1 MSAASTHSTVAAAET
16 ERKELAKYGLSKP
29 PASRFGDVERNA
41 MTEREKHQEDLR
53 VIDAVWGEIRE
64 DGPNYRNLGW

>member
-1 MSAASTHSTVAAAET
+1 MSNSVDTVRPE
-16 ERKELAKYGLSKP
+16 EYGLSKP
-29 PASRFGDVERNA
+29 AAKRSDLESGGK
-41 MTEREKHQEDLR
+41 TEAEKHAEDMK

>member
-1 MSAASTHSTVAAAET
+1 MSAPSTHSTVAAEN

-29 PASRFGDVERNA
+29 TGSRFNDPEANA
-41 MTEREKHQEDLR
+41 RTEREKHQEDLR

>member
-1 MSAASTHSTVAAAET
+1 MSNSVDTVRPE
-16 ERKELAKYGLSKP
+16 EYGLSKP
-29 PASRFGDVERNA
+29 PGKRFDLESSGK
-41 MTEREKHQEDLR
+41 TEAEKHAEDLK

>member
-1 MSAASTHSTVAAAET
+1 VYPSSKMSNSVDTVRPE
-16 ERKELAKYGLSKP
+16 EYGLSKP
-29 PASRFGDVERNA
+29 VPRRSDVE
-41 MTEREKHQEDLR
+41 MGTKTEAEKHAEDLK